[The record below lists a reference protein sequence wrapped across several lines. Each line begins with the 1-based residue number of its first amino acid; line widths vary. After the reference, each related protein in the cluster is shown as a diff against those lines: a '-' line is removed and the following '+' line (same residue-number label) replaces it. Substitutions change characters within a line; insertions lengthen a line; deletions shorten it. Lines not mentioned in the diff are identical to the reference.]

1 MRPGARRGIGAA
13 CGPSA
18 RRGAGRTFAALA
30 VTAALVAG
38 TLWLGTV
45 LPGRWYYLTATLVVV
60 ESMLPFF
67 ARFEARRPQ
76 ARELA
81 LVATM
86 AALAA
91 ASRVAFALVPWVKP
105 IMGVIMVAGAAFG
118 AETGFLV
125 GALAALISN
134 FFFSQGP
141 WTPWQMMAYGV
152 GGLLAGL
159 VFRGRPGWCRPVP
172 LAFFGFASVLLVVGP
187 LLDASTLFTT
197 ASVLTWPYVL
207 AVFAAG
213 LPANATL
220 AVATGVT
227 LLLVG
232 RPLLAKLERLRVKY
246 GLLE

>member
-1 MRPGARRGIGAA
+1 MSRR
-13 CGPSA
+13 
-18 RRGAGRTFAALA
+18 RRTALMLLL
-30 VTAALVAG
+30 TAALVAA
-38 TLWLGTV
+38 TLWLGTL

-76 ARELA
+76 PRELA

-91 ASRVAFALVPWVKP
+91 VSRIAFAFVPWVKP
-105 IMGVIMVAGAAFG
+105 ILGVIMVTGAAFG

-125 GALAALISN
+125 GALSALISN

-152 GGLLAGL
+152 AGLLAGL
-159 VFRGRPGWCRPVP
+159 VFHGRPAWCRPVP
-172 LAFFGFASVLLVVGP
+172 LALFGGVSAVLVVGP

-197 ASVLTWPYVL
+197 ASVLTWPYVV

-213 LPANATL
+213 LPANGTL
-220 AVATGVT
+220 AVATAVT

-232 RPLLAKLERLRVKY
+232 RPLRAKLDRLRVKY
-246 GLLE
+246 GLLG

>member
-1 MRPGARRGIGAA
+1 MRV
-13 CGPSA
+13 
-18 RRGAGRTFAALA
+18 GAGKTALILLA
-30 VTAALVAG
+30 TGALVVG

-81 LVATM
+81 LVAAL

-91 ASRVAFALVPWVKP
+91 VSRIAFALIPWVKP
-105 IMGVIMVAGAAFG
+105 IMGVIMVVGAAFG

-125 GALAALISN
+125 GALSALISN

-159 VFRGRPGWCRPVP
+159 AFYGRPTWWRPVP
-172 LAFFGFASVLLVVGP
+172 MALCGFAGVLFVVGP

-197 ASVLTWPYVL
+197 ASVLTGPYVL

-232 RPLLAKLERLRVKY
+232 RPLMARFDRLRVKY
-246 GLLE
+246 GLLG

>member
-1 MRPGARRGIGAA
+1 MRALGRKRGQTAGEHPVQ
-13 CGPSA
+13 GRSA
-18 RRGAGRTFAALA
+18 RMLALLAA
-30 VTAALVAG
+30 TAALVAG

>member
-1 MRPGARRGIGAA
+1 MRV
-13 CGPSA
+13 
-18 RRGAGRTFAALA
+18 GAGKTALILLA
-30 VTAALVAG
+30 TGALVVG

-67 ARFEARRPQ
+67 ARFESRRPQ

-81 LVATM
+81 LVAAL

-91 ASRVAFALVPWVKP
+91 VSRIAFALIPWVKP
-105 IMGVIMVAGAAFG
+105 IMGVIMVVGAAFG

-125 GALAALISN
+125 GALSALISN

-152 GGLLAGL
+152 GGLLAGV
-159 VFRGRPGWCRPVP
+159 VFYGRPTWWRPVP
-172 LAFFGFASVLLVVGP
+172 MALCGFAGVLFVVGP

-197 ASVLTWPYVL
+197 ASVLTGPYVL

-232 RPLLAKLERLRVKY
+232 RPLMARFDRLRVKY
-246 GLLE
+246 GLLG

>member
-1 MRPGARRGIGAA
+1 MRRRVAV
-13 CGPSA
+13 
-18 RRGAGRTFAALA
+18 AALGIM
-30 VTAALVAG
+30 AAMICA

-67 ARFEARRPQ
+67 VCFEARRPQ

-81 LVATM
+81 TVAAM

-91 ASRVAFALVPWVKP
+91 VSRVAFAFVPWFKP
-105 IMGVIMVAGAAFG
+105 IMGVVMVAGAAFG

-125 GALAALISN
+125 GSLSALISN
-134 FFFSQGP
+134 FFFGQGP

-152 GGLLAGL
+152 GGLLAGA
-159 VFRGRPGWCRPVP
+159 VFHDRPARQRPVVM
-172 LAFFGFASVLLVVGP
+172 ATFGFACIVAVVGP
-187 LLDASTLFTT
+187 LLDASTILTT
-197 ASVLTWPYVL
+197 GSVITVPYVL
-207 AVFAAG
+207 AVLAAG

-220 AVATGVT
+220 ATATALT

-232 RPLLAKLERLRVKY
+232 RPLLAKLERLCVKY
-246 GLLE
+246 GMLG

>member
-1 MRPGARRGIGAA
+1 M
-13 CGPSA
+13 SA
-18 RRGAGRTFAALA
+18 RAKKTFAKK
-30 VTAALVAG
+30 TAAVLLATAVLMAA

-60 ESMLPFF
+60 ESMVPFF

-81 LVATM
+81 LVAAL

-91 ASRVAFALVPWVKP
+91 VSRIAFALIPWVKP
-105 IMGVIMVAGAAFG
+105 IIGVIMVAGAAFG

-159 VFRGRPGWCRPVP
+159 VFHGRLARCRPVP
-172 LAFFGFASVLLVVGP
+172 MTVFGCASVLLVVGP

-197 ASVLTWPYVL
+197 ASVLTWPYVV
-207 AVFAAG
+207 AVFVAG

-232 RPLLAKLERLRVKY
+232 RPLMGKLDRLRVKY
-246 GLLE
+246 GLLR

>member
-1 MRPGARRGIGAA
+1 MRSRGT
-13 CGPSA
+13 
-18 RRGAGRTFAALA
+18 RTALLLA
-30 VTAALVAG
+30 ITAALVAG

-60 ESMLPFF
+60 ESMLPFL
-67 ARFEARRPQ
+67 ARFESRRPQ

-81 LVATM
+81 LVAAL

-91 ASRVAFALVPWVKP
+91 VSRIAFALIPWVKP
-105 IMGVIMVAGAAFG
+105 VMGVIMVVGAAFG
-118 AETGFLV
+118 AETGFVV

-159 VFRGRPGWCRPVP
+159 VFRGRPARCRPVP
-172 LAFFGFASVLLVVGP
+172 LALFGFASVLLVVGP

-197 ASVLTWPYVL
+197 ASVLTWPYVV

-232 RPLLAKLERLRVKY
+232 RPLLAKLDRLRVKY
-246 GLLE
+246 GLLG

>member
-1 MRPGARRGIGAA
+1 MGA
-13 CGPSA
+13 
-18 RRGAGRTFAALA
+18 T
-30 VTAALVAG
+30 
-38 TLWLGTV
+38 
-45 LPGRWYYLTATLVVV
+45 
-60 ESMLPFF
+60 
-67 ARFEARRPQ
+67 
-76 ARELA
+76 
-81 LVATM
+81 
-86 AALAA
+86 
-91 ASRVAFALVPWVKP
+91 
-105 IMGVIMVAGAAFG
+105 MVAGAAFG

-232 RPLLAKLERLRVKY
+232 EAASGQAREAAGEVRVAGVGATTPFCTKTT
-246 GLLE
+246 LCWQKVTVVNDVRI